1 MRSQCESTL
10 VQTTDGE
17 TTVVANRCRLH
28 GVIIKTNTNNDV
40 AVLVEDGTTE
50 KLILTCA
57 AADNGKPFMFPASLR
72 IGTRLDVTVT
82 GLGGKAYILTENNG

>member
-10 VQTTDGE
+10 VQTADGK

-28 GVIIKTNTNNDV
+28 GVIIKTNTNDDV
-40 AVLVEDGTTE
+40 AVLVEDDSAE

-72 IGTRLDVTVT
+72 ISSKLNVTVT
-82 GLGGKAYILTENNG
+82 GTSGKAYILTENNG